1 MIHWS
6 KLIDASFEIVYDPLP
21 EGGDPGEESW
31 GADPASRGADRHHP
45 H

>member
-1 MIHWS
+1 MIHWL

-21 EGGDPGEESW
+21 EGGDPGEESR
-31 GADPASRGADRHHP
+31 GAHPASRGADRHHP